1 MTHKIRFAALLSIVL
16 ATGCAS
22 TYTQRDKTWKGAG
35 IGAAAGAVVGAVVG
49 EGEADRILAGAA
61 IGAGL
66 GAGIGAYMD
75 AQEEKL
81 ARIPGTT
88 VERVGK
94 DKLLIHFNNDLL
106 FGFDSAALNTRSQDT
121 LYEVS
126 DVVQS
131 FPKTAVVVQ
140 GHTDSVGS
148 DSYNLSLSQDRA
160 RAVNFY
166 LADLGVAPARMTA
179 VGYGES
185 EPRASNSSEQG
196 RALNR
201 RVSVLLKAKA
211 R

>member
-1 MTHKIRFAALLSIVL
+1 MTRTIRLAILFFIVL
-16 ATGCAS
+16 VTGCAS

-49 EGEADRILAGAA
+49 EGEADKILAGAA
-61 IGAGL
+61 LGAGL

-88 VERVGK
+88 VERVDR

-106 FGFDSAALNTRSQDT
+106 FGFDSAALNSQSQET

-140 GHTDSVGS
+140 GHTDAIGS
-148 DSYNLSLSQDRA
+148 ETYNLSLSRKRA
-160 RAVNFY
+160 QAVNIH
-166 LADLGVAPARMTA
+166 LADLGIEPARMMA

-185 EPRASNSSEQG
+185 EPRASNNSEAG
-196 RALNR
+196 RSLNR